1 MEYLKELTRS
11 LIQLKNLYDLPT
23 IYIDE
28 YFSQIAK
35 EFDDEFNQKKI
46 IASNYQKINN
56 RIEILRNNCIDRVKD
71 SYENDFKD
79 KIDKEIK
86 LFEMQID
93 QFVSNEETFK
103 KIKESISKTENKIN
117 EYLFSNQTIVLMTNF
132 GKEKKT
138 FLLIIK
144 DEYFSKETLSLLKN
158 PANILSNE
166 QLKMLDLNKILAK
179 RKNLIEL
186 SLDYNLIQKLDL
198 SYEKI
203 SSIELNAF
211 KGLINLTE
219 LDLDCN
225 QINIIN
231 SQVFH
236 ALSNLK
242 RLNLFS
248 SQILMIED
256 NAFFGLENLEIL
268 NLDNNSLT
276 EINLNTFNGLSKLI
290 KLDLSK
296 NKINYIEDNA
306 FQFLSNLKELYLFSN
321 EINQINQNTFY
332 GLTDLIELNLIDNK
346 LFRIEKNTF
355 DCLTNLKQLKLTK
368 NKIQK
373 IDEYAFE
380 RASKLEGRV
389 LNFFFLNFQIYNNLF
404 LRNRPEKQ

>member
-11 LIQLKNLYDLPT
+11 LTQLKNLYDLPT
-23 IYIDE
+23 IYIDD

-46 IASNYQKINN
+46 IASNYQKMNN
-56 RIEILRNNCIDRVKD
+56 RIEILRNNCIDRIKD

-144 DEYFSKETLSLLKN
+144 DEYFNKETLSLLKN

-355 DCLTNLKQLKLTK
+355 NCLTNLKQLKLTK

-389 LNFFFLNFQIYNNLF
+389 LNFFFKFSNL
-404 LRNRPEKQ
+404 

>member
-23 IYIDE
+23 IYIDD
-28 YFSQIAK
+28 YFSQITK
-35 EFDDEFNQKKI
+35 EIDDEFNQKKI
-46 IASNYQKINN
+46 IASNYQKINK
-56 RIEILRNNCIDRVKD
+56 RIEILRNNCIDRIKD

-103 KIKESISKTENKIN
+103 KIKESINKTENKIN
-117 EYLFSNQTIVLMTNF
+117 KYLFSNQTIVLMTNF

-138 FLLIIK
+138 FLLIIN

-166 QLKMLDLNKILAK
+166 QLNMLDLNRILVK
-179 RKNLIEL
+179 GKNLIEL

-231 SQVFH
+231 SQVFD

-296 NKINYIEDNA
+296 NKINYIEDNS

-380 RASKLEGRV
+380 RASKLEGIV
-389 LNFFFLNFQIYNNLF
+389 INFFEIFKSLIIYF
-404 LRNRPEKQ
+404 

>member
-23 IYIDE
+23 IYIDD
-28 YFSQIAK
+28 YFSQITK
-35 EFDDEFNQKKI
+35 EIDDEFNQKKI
-46 IASNYQKINN
+46 IASNYQKINK
-56 RIEILRNNCIDRVKD
+56 RIEILRNNCIDRIKD

-103 KIKESISKTENKIN
+103 KIKESINKTENKIN
-117 EYLFSNQTIVLMTNF
+117 KYLFSNQTIVLMTNF

-138 FLLIIK
+138 FLLIIN

-166 QLKMLDLNKILAK
+166 QLKMLDLNRILVK
-179 RKNLIEL
+179 GKNLIEL

-231 SQVFH
+231 SQVFD

-296 NKINYIEDNA
+296 NKINYIEDNS

-380 RASKLEGRV
+380 RASKLEGIV
-389 LNFFFLNFQIYNNLF
+389 INFFEIFKSLIIYF
-404 LRNRPEKQ
+404 